1 VVDVAHPET
10 VTKVMAMAQDELVSL
25 EKAGWRAL
33 STSGEAAVEFY
44 GRVLDHTAVMLFPGG
59 LVIEDRDAI
68 LEAMSGQPWSSYRL
82 EDPKAFRPTPET
94 GVVFYGV
101 VAERGEAPAYS
112 ALASS
117 AYVRRDD
124 GWKLTFHQHTPR

>member
-1 VVDVAHPET
+1 
-10 VTKVMAMAQDELVSL
+10 MAAEELVSL
-25 EKAGWRAL
+25 EEAGWRAL

-44 GRVLDHTAVMLFPGG
+44 ERVLDETAVMLFPGG

-68 LEAMSGQPWSSYRL
+68 LESMAGQPWSSYRL
-82 EDPKAFRPTPET
+82 EDLKAFGPTPET

-101 VAERGEAPAYS
+101 VAERGDAPAYS
-112 ALASS
+112 ALVSS
-117 AYVRRDD
+117 AYVRRHD